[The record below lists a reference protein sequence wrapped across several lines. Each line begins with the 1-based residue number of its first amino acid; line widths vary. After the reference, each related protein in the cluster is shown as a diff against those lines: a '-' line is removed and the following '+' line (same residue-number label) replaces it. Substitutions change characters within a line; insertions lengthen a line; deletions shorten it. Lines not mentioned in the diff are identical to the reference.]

1 MKKLIFTLFIS
12 IFGILFSHAQQIV
25 NLRSAQLG
33 KELASTVP
41 TREVEK
47 LKDGY
52 MVTYTFEKALI
63 QPDKLFSGTIFWK
76 MDGFGLSQTP
86 GEPSTLYRNDMYA
99 VPIGYTAK
107 VEVVNSTYN
116 DFNYELTPA
125 RQPLVNSSNEQ
136 YTKQNVLAIKPYDGF
151 KPARIVSQLGKQ
163 TYRGH
168 GICPISVSPIQYN
181 YKTKTVRAYTS
192 ITFKVSFVPEKKA
205 TATNRNVS
213 KHISCEDN
221 FLRNNV
227 IGGDLEDT
235 NATRTENTAQADVR
249 NYLIVS
255 TNQYAEAANR
265 LAEWKR
271 LMGFKVY
278 VLLRDDWNS
287 SLVDFYIREAY
298 YGLPALYYVLIIG
311 DHDDVPAQQSS
322 LIHPHVTDFYYGCI
336 DNDETPDIY
345 TGRLSVSTPEEA
357 MTVVDKII
365 SYEKTPPTSTSFY
378 NNGLNCTYFQDDN
391 HNGYEDHMFTHTSE
405 EIRSY
410 VMSQGKSVQRVYTT
424 FPDVTPLYWNNGF
437 YYWGGDIPNE
447 LKRPGF
453 AWDGDVTDITNAI
466 NNGVF
471 YALHHDHGDIC
482 FWVHPLYTKWD
493 ISNLSNGNLL
503 PVVFSINCLTGKFD
517 DDCFCESF
525 LRKSNGGCVG
535 IYGASQLSYLGYND
549 ALITGMFDA
558 IWPDPG
564 LSITML
570 HVMSNIF
577 SPTPTPTYTL
587 GQILNQGMFRLT
599 ETYGYN
605 GFYTLYSKEIYH
617 CFGDPSMMI
626 YTQKPTAFSN
636 VSIVRNPG
644 SVSVN
649 LESNETARITAYDP
663 ISGTVQ
669 SYIGNSVSISTS
681 NPDKTII
688 SVSAHNR
695 IPFIQNPDTL
705 YIQNTNI
712 SGTLDENYDV
722 IKVGHHVT
730 TTMSTGNVTTSNAD
744 ITLRAREVL
753 LDSGTYI
760 SVGTKLKTINP

>member
-1 MKKLIFTLFIS
+1 SACCAEYSQAQQVVDLRT
-12 IFGILFSHAQQIV
+12 GIL
-25 NLRSAQLG
+25 N
-33 KELASTVP
+33 KEVTSTVP
-41 TREVEK
+41 TRDIK
-47 LKDGY
+47 KQQDGY
-52 MVTYTFEKALI
+52 LVTYTFDKALI
-63 QPDKLFSGTIFWK
+63 QSDKLFTGTKFWK
-76 MDGFGLSQTP
+76 MDGFGINQTP
-86 GEPSTLYRNDMYA
+86 GEPSTLMRNDMYA
-99 VPIGYTAK
+99 VPFGYTAK
-107 VEVVNSTYN
+107 VEVVDSTYS
-116 DFNYELTPA
+116 DFCYELTPA

-163 TYRGH
+163 TYRGR

-235 NATRTENTAQADVR
+235 NAIRTENTAQADVR

-255 TNQYAEAANR
+255 TNRYAEAANR

-271 LMGFKVY
+271 LMGFNVY
-278 VLLRDDWNS
+278 VLLRDTWNS
-287 SLVDFYIREAY
+287 SLVDFYISEAY

-322 LIHPHVTDFYYGCI
+322 LSSPHVTDFYYGCI

-391 HNGYEDHMFTHTSE
+391 HDGYEDHMFTQTSE

-424 FPDVTPLYWNNGF
+424 LPDVTPLYWNFGF
-437 YYWGGDIPNE
+437 FYWGSDIPDE

-453 AWDGDVTDITNAI
+453 AWDGNAADITNAI

-471 YALHHDHGDIC
+471 YVLHRDHGEVGYWGD
-482 FWVHPLYTKWD
+482 PRYTQQN
-493 ISNLSNGNLL
+493 ISTLSNGNLL
-503 PVVFSINCLTGKFD
+503 PVVFSMNCLTGKFD

-535 IYGASQLSYLGYND
+535 IYGATQSSYSGYNE

-558 IWPDPG
+558 IWPNPG

-570 HVMSNIF
+570 NVMSNTF
-577 SPTPTPTYTL
+577 SPTPAPTYTL

-605 GFYTLYSKEIYH
+605 GYCTLYSKEIFH

-636 VSIVRNPG
+636 ISIERNSG

-649 LESNETARITAYDP
+649 LGANETARITAYNP
-663 ISGTVQ
+663 ISGDVK
-669 SYIGNSVSISTS
+669 SYIGNSVSITTP
-681 NPDKTII
+681 NPNETIVC
-688 SVSAHNR
+688 VSAHNR

-705 YIQNTNI
+705 Y
-712 SGTLDENYDV
+712 
-722 IKVGHHVT
+722 
-730 TTMSTGNVTTSNAD
+730 
-744 ITLRAREVL
+744 
-753 LDSGTYI
+753 
-760 SVGTKLKTINP
+760 